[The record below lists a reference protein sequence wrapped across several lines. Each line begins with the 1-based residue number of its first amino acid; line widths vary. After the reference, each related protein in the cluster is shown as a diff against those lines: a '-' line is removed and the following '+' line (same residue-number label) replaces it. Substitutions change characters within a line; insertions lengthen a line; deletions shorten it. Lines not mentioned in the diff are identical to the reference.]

1 MKTKHKYGPR
11 TLPKPRGWMHQGLD
25 GSRYQLIDVLGGEV
39 EGDLWRML
47 RMSGDAA
54 KMKSR
59 IGVMV
64 WKVARGDEG
73 EG

>member
-1 MKTKHKYGPR
+1 M
-11 TLPKPRGWMHQGLD
+11 
-25 GSRYQLIDVLGGEV
+25 DVLGGEV
-39 EGDLWRML
+39 EGNPWRML
-47 RMSGDAA
+47 RLSENAA
-54 KMKSR
+54 KMEKELKLALRNGGFVNMKSR

>member
-1 MKTKHKYGPR
+1 
-11 TLPKPRGWMHQGLD
+11 MHQGLD

-73 EG
+73 EGQPSVLSNKSRRSGML